1 MATKSTKTTTEKAPK
16 ADETNSRFAMPQ
28 NMIKLQKRMV
38 EGQQSAFDS
47 TYRAIN
53 SFQEG
58 REDAFRG
65 YLERSRFVPVEA
77 REIAEAWIEAGR
89 ARREAFKTAV
99 ESSFAVTEKYLDS
112 RIEAS

>member
-1 MATKSTKTTTEKAPK
+1 MATKTTKTAASKAEETT
-16 ADETNSRFAMPQ
+16 SRFAVPHS
-28 NMIKLQKRMV
+28 MIKLQKRMV

-65 YLERSRFVPVEA
+65 YLERSRFVPTEA

-89 ARREAFKTAV
+89 ARRDAFKTAV

-112 RIEAS
+112 RLDQAS